1 MKGNGKEQRVPG
13 VKLIEEERK
22 KKTAKTT
29 IGLWNIREPSLFI
42 SVWEGIEKEIKMMPD
57 LLWETEIILILKE
70 RNYLAVARQC
80 TNRTGTIHLT
90 YPLLWVVPKHRF
102 YCAYLVQ

>member
-22 KKTAKTT
+22 KKTAETT
-29 IGLWNIREPSLFI
+29 IGLWNVREPSLFI
-42 SVWEGIEKEIKMMPD
+42 SVWEWIEKEMMPD

-70 RNYLAVARQC
+70 RNYLAVSRQC
-80 TNRTGTIHLT
+80 TNGTGTIHLI
-90 YPLLWVVPKHRF
+90 YH
-102 YCAYLVQ
+102 YYE